1 MNEKLKQRQLGW
13 LREDRLTR
21 DVCPNVST
29 RDWVP
34 CYLYRQ
40 PLNAKLKP
48 FRTAFLW
55 AANSPGPGFSPP
67 KAIYPPGSVGFIPLG
82 LHGRLRWAILFTS
95 RPHASPWSG
104 IFRSYC

>member
-1 MNEKLKQRQLGW
+1 MPSRLAQAWAAPATELLCGVAQPCTAEPPHFTSWTTNSAPSRKSMNEKLKQRQLGW
-13 LREDRLTR
+13 LREDQLTR

-55 AANSPGPGFSPP
+55 AANSP
-67 KAIYPPGSVGFIPLG
+67 
-82 LHGRLRWAILFTS
+82 
-95 RPHASPWSG
+95 
-104 IFRSYC
+104 